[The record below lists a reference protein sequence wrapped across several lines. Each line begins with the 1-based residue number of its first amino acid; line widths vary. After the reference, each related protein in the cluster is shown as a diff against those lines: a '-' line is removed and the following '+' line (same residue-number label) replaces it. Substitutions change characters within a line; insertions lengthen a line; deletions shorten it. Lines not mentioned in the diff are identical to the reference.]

1 MMQAVGP
8 MTNDERE
15 IAETRASVDR
25 VVIGRTCARLPR
37 RCRSRAVRYVLSP
50 ATDPAAL
57 LADLTAELERLAD
70 VPARTGWKLTLL
82 IHPQA
87 LVDFAEYNDFLEVAE
102 DTVAELELD
111 GIIQIASFHPHYQF
125 AGTEPDDI
133 ENATNRSP
141 WPTLHLIREDSID
154 RAVQAFPEAEAIYET
169 NIETLRRLGPAG
181 WAELQRQCRA
191 DAGALAKPDEGLP
204 RRPG

>member
-15 IAETRASVDR
+15 IAETRAWVDR
-25 VVIGRTCARLPR
+25 VVIGLNLCPFAKAVQVKGL
-37 RCRSRAVRYVLSP
+37 VRYVLSP

-70 VPARTGWKLTLL
+70 VPADRLETTLL